1 MDKHN
6 LWAMLSSDFLF
17 VRSFQILSLNLTQLL
32 ELTQVSSKMKN
43 FEAAQVAVINFK
55 AQVKVFTLIIILWQY
70 YRRTSTF

>member
-1 MDKHN
+1 M
-6 LWAMLSSDFLF
+6 WAMLSSDFLF